1 MFRRYHVPALLLA
14 ALLTLSGCG
23 GKEAIPETY
32 QVSKEETIPSFSQS
46 LPEETRA
53 DLGYTPQGKD
63 KEAPNREGYLYSG
76 LSNVGQA
83 VKTYVED
90 LKEEYD
96 CQVLNESFTVVS
108 APDYGQTEGEV
119 TVGKE
124 CEDGVFTL
132 DLTWTADTCL
142 AERDFHQGESITK
155 PKARSL
161 TGGAEKVQEWLTR
174 QGEDLKNYRVWAD
187 EGLVR
192 VDDTVCIQV
201 AVYTAA
207 EHAFVATYLVP
218 AAGEGLYQLDRDTR
232 QVIVLEDPAGAGQAD
247 EGEKTGEEAKQSDK
261 K

>member
-1 MFRRYHVPALLLA
+1 MFRRYHLPALLLA

-53 DLGYTPQGKD
+53 ALGYTPQGKD

-96 CQVLNESFTVVS
+96 CQVLNESFTVVPD
-108 APDYGQTEGEV
+108 PDYTQPEGAV

-124 CEDGVFTL
+124 SEDGVFTL
-132 DLTWTADTCL
+132 CLTWTADTCL
-142 AERDFHQGESITK
+142 AERDFHQGESITQ

-161 TGGAEKVQEWLTR
+161 TGGAEKVQEWLAS
-174 QGEDLKNYRVWAD
+174 QGEDLQNYRVWAD

-192 VDDTVCIQV
+192 VDDTICIQV
-201 AVYTAA
+201 EVYTAA

-218 AAGEGLYQLDRDTR
+218 TAGEGLYQLDRQTR
-232 QVIVLEDPAGAGQAD
+232 QAIVLEDPAGA
-247 EGEKTGEEAKQSDK
+247 ETEKNTAQTDK

>member
-1 MFRRYHVPALLLA
+1 MFRRYHLPALLLA

-32 QVSKEETIPSFSQS
+32 PVSKEETIPSFTQS

-53 DLGYTPQGKD
+53 ALGYTPQGKD

-76 LSNVGQA
+76 LTDTGRA
-83 VKTYVED
+83 VKSYVAD
-90 LKEEYD
+90 LKEAHD
-96 CQVLNESFTVVS
+96 CQVLNETFAVVPD
-108 APDYGQTEGEV
+108 PDYTQPEGAV

-124 CEDGVFTL
+124 SEDGVFTL
-132 DLTWTADTCL
+132 CLTWTADTCL
-142 AERDFHQGESITK
+142 AERDFHQGESITQ

-161 TGGAEKVQEWLTR
+161 TGGAEKVQEWLAS
-174 QGEDLKNYRVWAD
+174 QGEDLQNYRVWAD

-201 AVYTAA
+201 EVYTAA

-218 AAGEGLYQLDRDTR
+218 TAGEGLYQLDRDTR
-232 QVIVLEDPAGAGQAD
+232 QVIVLEDPAGADQGD
-247 EGEKTGEEAKQSDK
+247 EGAKPEEDAKQSDK

>member
-1 MFRRYHVPALLLA
+1 MFRRYHLPALLLA

-32 QVSKEETIPSFSQS
+32 PVSKEETIPSFSQS

-53 DLGYTPQGKD
+53 ALGYTPQGKD

-76 LSNVGQA
+76 LTDTGRA
-83 VKTYVED
+83 VKSYVAD
-90 LKEEYD
+90 LKEAHD
-96 CQVLNESFTVVS
+96 CQVLNETFTVVPD
-108 APDYGQTEGEV
+108 PDYTQPEGAV

-124 CEDGVFTL
+124 SEDGVFTL
-132 DLTWTADTCL
+132 SLTWTADTCL
-142 AERDFHQGESITK
+142 AERDFHQGESITQ

-161 TGGAEKVQEWLTR
+161 TGGAEKVQEWLAS
-174 QGEDLKNYRVWAD
+174 QGEDLQNYRVWAD

-192 VDDTVCIQV
+192 VDDTICIQV
-201 AVYTAA
+201 EVYTAA

-218 AAGEGLYQLDRDTR
+218 TAGEGLYQLDRQTR
-232 QVIVLEDPAGAGQAD
+232 QAIVLEDPAGA
-247 EGEKTGEEAKQSDK
+247 ETEKNTAQTDK